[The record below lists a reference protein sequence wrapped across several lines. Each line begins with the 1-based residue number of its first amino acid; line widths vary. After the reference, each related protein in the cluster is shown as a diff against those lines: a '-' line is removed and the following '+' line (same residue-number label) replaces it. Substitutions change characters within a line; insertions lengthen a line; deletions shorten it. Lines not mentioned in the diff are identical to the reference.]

1 MTIIYD
7 FGFAGHCQLIHL
19 LMIKSWKASKVV
31 SLQSIPQI
39 SNLSLLVPD
48 CVLKI
53 LKAELILA
61 ALTLGP
67 YTTRL

>member
-1 MTIIYD
+1 MYD

-19 LMIKSWKASKVV
+19 LIRSWKASKVV
-31 SLQSIPQI
+31 SLQSTPQI
-39 SNLSLLVPD
+39 TNLSLLVPD

-61 ALTLGP
+61 SLTLGP